1 MKHLYLSS
9 TNKKLAGL
17 CGGIGEYFGMDPT
30 LVRLLW
36 VVVTLCTGLVPGVI
50 AYIVG
55 ALIVP
60 EAPTTKKAEKS

>member
-17 CGGIGEYFGMDPT
+17 CGGIGEYFGIDPT

-36 VVVTLCTGLVPGVI
+36 VVLTLFTGLVPGVI
-50 AYIVG
+50 AYIIG
-55 ALIVP
+55 ALVVP
-60 EAPTTKKAEKS
+60 EVPKPKKS